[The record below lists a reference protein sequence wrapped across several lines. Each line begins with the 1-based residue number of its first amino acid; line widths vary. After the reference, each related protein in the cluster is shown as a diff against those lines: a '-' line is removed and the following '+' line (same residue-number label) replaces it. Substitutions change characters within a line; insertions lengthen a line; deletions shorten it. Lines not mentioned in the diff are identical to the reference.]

1 MGRVFAFL
9 GIVSLMGLAGCASKG
24 TLYGKVTYKGEPV
37 GNATVS
43 LTGAKPTD
51 SFGGT
56 TRADGTYEFGNIA
69 PGSYKVTVITTPPPS
84 KTGVGGVPVPQIQGV
99 EQIKYVAIPA
109 KYAQAET
116 SGLSVTVGRGKQE
129 YNPPLE

>member
-1 MGRVFAFL
+1 LGRVFAFL
-9 GIVSLMGLAGCASKG
+9 AIVSLVGLAGCASKG

-37 GNATVS
+37 GNAMVS
-43 LTGAKPTD
+43 LTGDKPTD

-56 TRADGTYEFGNIA
+56 TGADGTFQFGNIV
-69 PGSYKVTVITTPPPS
+69 PGSYKVTVTTTPPPP
-84 KTGVGGVPVPQIQGV
+84 KTGLGAVPMPQIQGV
-99 EQIKYVAIPA
+99 EQIKYVALPA
-109 KYAQAET
+109 KYAKPET